1 MSKVWITKTKSG
13 NWAVGWREGK
23 KRKSRVMYSK
33 DQAESYAAD
42 ITLKLNAGDVT
53 TLLAVPWPY
62 LLKEYFDSK
71 EASKLQQTS
80 ITEIRHTLKEFERL
94 VGALKSTE
102 IDQLAIDKFKLLRG
116 KAGISNSTLNKDL
129 TNLKAFVRFF
139 SIERAYCRPNL
150 NLKKVKAVVKPVR
163 ALVDEQVKTLLQSL
177 KRSAPDYYI
186 RALLALSAALR
197 ISTID
202 RMEIGEI
209 HFDRNT
215 IDTFETHKSGKW
227 WMDRPIQPA
236 VMTEL
241 SNYLSTYVAA
251 GSLRLLAGPYRRPKW
266 LNLTKQAG
274 VQTTFHNLR
283 KTCCSLMQQ
292 RGVSTAV
299 AAEILG
305 HSSPATTR
313 RWYTDVSPAVKAA
326 TEALPVEEWI
336 Q

>member
-13 NWAVGWREGK
+13 NYAIGWREGK
-23 KRKSRVMYSK
+23 KRKSKVTYSK

-53 TLLAVPWPY
+53 TLLAVPWEY

-71 EASKLQQTS
+71 EAQKLRETS
-80 ITEIRHTLKEFERL
+80 ITEIKHTLKEFERL

-102 IDQLAIDKFKLLRG
+102 IDQAVIDKFKLLRG

-150 NLKKVKAVVKPVR
+150 NLKKVKAVIKPVR
-163 ALVDEQVKTLLQSL
+163 ALDDEQVKTLLQSL
-177 KRSAPDYYI
+177 KHSAPDYYI

-215 IDTFETHKSGKW
+215 IDTLNTKKGKW

-241 SNYLSTYVAA
+241 SNYLSTYVTE
-251 GSLRLLAGPYRRPKW
+251 GSARLLASPYRRPKW
-266 LNLTKQAG
+266 LKLTKQAG
-274 VQTTFHNLR
+274 VKTTFHNLR

-299 AAEILG
+299 AAEILE
-305 HSSPATTR
+305 HSSPATTKK
-313 RWYTDVSPAVKAA
+313 WYTDVSPAVKAA
-326 TEALPVEEWI
+326 TEALPVQEWI
-336 Q
+336 G